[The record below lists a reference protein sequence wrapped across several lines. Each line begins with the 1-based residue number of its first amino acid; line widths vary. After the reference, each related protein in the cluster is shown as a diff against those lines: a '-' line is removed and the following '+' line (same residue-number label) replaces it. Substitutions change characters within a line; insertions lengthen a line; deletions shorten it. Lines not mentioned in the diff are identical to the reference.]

1 MPRDKGQAT
10 GPAQGE
16 GPRGRGARAPS
27 NPTGERKQ
35 GGRKASRKSTLTRAA
50 DTGRKRS
57 GAESGGTKKKAR
69 GGRPG
74 APKGARG
81 R

>member
-1 MPRDKGQAT
+1 MRRKGQAAK
-10 GPAQGE
+10 GPTD
-16 GPRGRGARAPS
+16 RGAREPG

-35 GGRKASRKSTLTRAA
+35 GGRKASRKSTLTRASGTA
-50 DTGRKRS
+50 RKRS
-57 GAESGGTKKKAR
+57 GAESGGTKKKTR

-74 APKGARG
+74 GSKGARG